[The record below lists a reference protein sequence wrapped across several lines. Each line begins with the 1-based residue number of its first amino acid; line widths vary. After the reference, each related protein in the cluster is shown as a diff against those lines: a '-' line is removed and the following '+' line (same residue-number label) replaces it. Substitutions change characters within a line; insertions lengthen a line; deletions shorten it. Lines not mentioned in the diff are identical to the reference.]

1 LHDVSGVDSTSAVG
15 FYGKLPSKGD
25 FLQRRVSTEFI
36 DVWDPWLQECMH
48 LSRQALQANWLNA
61 YLTSPVWRFVLAEG
75 VCGSGAFAGVMV
87 PSVDRVGR
95 YFPLTLVAQLDVAD
109 CVLEIACGAGQQWFD
124 AAEALALGALESAD
138 LDLELFDSQVA
149 SLAGLPDADGVA
161 ESVYL
166 RALLQKSQ
174 FGRRTAQWHTPL
186 VSAHSLQHAINLF
199 ATRELERTL
208 RPLALWW
215 THGSDVV
222 APAWLC
228 NNGLPAPESFVA
240 MLAADWQHT
249 GWESLDPDSDRD
261 RRMSPA
267 TLTFDPEAA
276 AVTGADRVPEG
287 WDLAAVPADT
297 HSMEILAW
305 HEPVSRISAEPM
317 PIHFVTRPDVGIWGV
332 TSAAVGDER
341 SVASQSVA
349 DMLQSMQQGATLSSL
364 VEVVRRSLEL
374 VGQQLRPQST
384 GEMTP
389 MAQTILFLAHGT
401 ECAFVYSGDV
411 QVIRCRSAE
420 VTSIV
425 GLTAT
430 HDSAEEPSAA
440 IGPATSLM
448 ALIESPIVSRSSISV
463 LYESLVPGDVWL
475 LSSAPLLNEFDLP
488 RLLGVLTADEIAAD
502 AALAAVRALAQ
513 GAGYGAQTPLPT
525 LFLKL
530 ATAAR
535 ARQR

>member
-1 LHDVSGVDSTSAVG
+1 MDSTSAVG
-15 FYGKLPSKGD
+15 FYGKLPSRGD

-48 LSRQALQANWLNA
+48 LSRQTLQANWLNA

-149 SLAGLPDADGVA
+149 SLAGLPDTHGAA

-215 THGSDVV
+215 THGSDAV

-228 NNGLPAPESFVA
+228 NNGLPAPGSFVA

-261 RRMSPA
+261 RRMSPV
-267 TLTFDPEAA
+267 TLTSD
-276 AVTGADRVPEG
+276 PEG
-287 WDLAAVPADT
+287 WDLAAVSADA

-305 HEPVSRISAEPM
+305 HEPVSRMSGEPS
-317 PIHFVTRPDVGIWGV
+317 PVHFVTRPDVGIWGV

-349 DMLQSMQQGATLSSL
+349 DVLQSVQQGATLSSL
-364 VEVVRRSLEL
+364 VEAVRRSLEL

-389 MAQTILFLAHGT
+389 MARTILFLAHGT
-401 ECAFVYSGDV
+401 ECALVYSGDV
-411 QVIRCRSAE
+411 QAIRCRSAE
-420 VTSIV
+420 VTPVV
-425 GLTAT
+425 GLMAT
-430 HDSAEEPSAA
+430 HDSAQEPLAVD

-448 ALIESPIVSRSSISV
+448 DLIESPVVSRSSISV
-463 LYESLVPGDVWL
+463 RYEPLVPGDVWL
-475 LSSAPLLNEFDLP
+475 LSSAPLLNAFDLP
-488 RLLGVLTADEIAAD
+488 RLLGVLATDEIAAD

-513 GAGYGAQTPLPT
+513 GAGYGAQTSLPT
-525 LFLKL
+525 LFL
-530 ATAAR
+530 TAR
-535 ARQR
+535 SDGC

>member
-1 LHDVSGVDSTSAVG
+1 MTRMDSTSAVG
-15 FYGKLPSKGD
+15 FFGKLPSRGD
-25 FLQRRVSTEFI
+25 FLQRRVAAEFI

-48 LSRQALQANWLNA
+48 LSRQALQENWLNA

-124 AAEALALGALESAD
+124 SAEALALGALESAD
-138 LDLELFDSQVA
+138 LDLEQFDSQVA
-149 SLAGLPDADGVA
+149 SLTGLPGTHGAA

-174 FGRRTAQWHTPL
+174 FGRHTAQWHTPL
-186 VSAHSLQHAINLF
+186 VSAHSLQHAINVF
-199 ATRELERTL
+199 AARELERTL

-215 THGSDVV
+215 THGSDAV

-228 NNGLPAPESFVA
+228 NNGLPAPGSFVA
-240 MLAADWQHT
+240 MLAADWQHA

-267 TLTFDPEAA
+267 TLTSAPEAA
-276 AVTGADRVPEG
+276 ATTGADTALDG
-287 WDLAAVPADT
+287 WDLAAVPGDA

-305 HEPVSRISAEPM
+305 HEPVSRLSAEPS
-317 PIHFVTRPDVGIWGV
+317 PVHFVTRPEVGIWGV
-332 TSAAVGDER
+332 TSAVEGDER
-341 SVASQSVA
+341 SVASQSAA
-349 DMLQSMQQGATLSSL
+349 DALQSVPRGATLNSL
-364 VEVVRRSLEL
+364 VETVRRSLEL

-389 MAQTILFLAHGT
+389 PARTILLIAHGA
-401 ECAFVYSGDV
+401 ECALVYSGDV
-411 QVIRCRSAE
+411 QAVRCRSEE
-420 VTSIV
+420 VTSVV
-425 GLTAT
+425 GLVAP
-430 HDSAEEPSAA
+430 HDPAEEPLAVD

-448 ALIESPIVSRSSISV
+448 DLIESPVVSRNSISV
-463 LYESLVPGDVWL
+463 RYEPLVPGDVWL

-488 RLLGVLTADEIAAD
+488 QLLGVLATDGIAAD
-502 AALAAVRALAQ
+502 AALAAVRALAH

-525 LFLKL
+525 LLL
-530 ATAAR
+530 TAR
-535 ARQR
+535 PDGC